1 MNTLNTILLTHII
14 IWVILLTCVDVGSK
28 PTNGLGEVH
37 VVAGCLS
44 GVLVARDLGFC
55 FMRGEARMK
64 QERSETFRPVNAR
77 IPPHSYAPSEGYFTG
92 SLRGELDIRKLIFS
106 NVVRFTATGVCTVN
120 PYYVFSLLVSLK
132 QSFLEA
138 KLPLAAP
145 LVGRVMFR
153 ARNIPC
159 CSTRR

>member
-55 FMRGEARMK
+55 FMRGSTDKKVCNE
-64 QERSETFRPVNAR
+64 R
-77 IPPHSYAPSEGYFTG
+77 IPPRSYAPSEGYFTG
-92 SLRGELDIRKLIFS
+92 SLRGELGIRK
-106 NVVRFTATGVCTVN
+106 
-120 PYYVFSLLVSLK
+120 
-132 QSFLEA
+132 
-138 KLPLAAP
+138 
-145 LVGRVMFR
+145 
-153 ARNIPC
+153 
-159 CSTRR
+159 

>member
-1 MNTLNTILLTHII
+1 MFYERRSE
-14 IWVILLTCVDVGSK
+14 D
-28 PTNGLGEVH
+28 
-37 VVAGCLS
+37 
-44 GVLVARDLGFC
+44 
-55 FMRGEARMK
+55 EARK
-64 QERSETFRPVNAR
+64 KETFRPVNAR
-77 IPPHSYAPSEGYFTG
+77 IPPRSYAPSEGYFTG

-153 ARNIPC
+153 ARNIPWLN
-159 CSTRR
+159 STIGLSLQLEHPRRKVEVWVWVEYPPNKDRLQNWCILYSNVPHITLTEL